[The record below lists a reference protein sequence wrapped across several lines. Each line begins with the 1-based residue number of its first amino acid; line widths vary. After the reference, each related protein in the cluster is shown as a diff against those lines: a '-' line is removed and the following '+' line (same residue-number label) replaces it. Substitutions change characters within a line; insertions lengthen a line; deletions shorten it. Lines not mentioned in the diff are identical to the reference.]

1 MSLFSATNQ
10 EGPYEQSYTT
20 AYFAFYRGS
29 TQATTKF
36 PPLSELRYET
46 EERRRVHLHLT
57 KLVTWSNRYEGERT
71 RIFSTTF
78 SLPSPSS
85 DLKVANDGEKGKP
98 FNIFQKVAIRKTRCH
113 HIWEKSTFWKL
124 GFFFT
129 SSPHETTAGRTLLN
143 QLLALYSFYT
153 WFLTFRDAQ
162 QGELS

>member
-1 MSLFSATNQ
+1 MTCHCFLRPIRRDLTSSPTQLLTSLF
-10 EGPYEQSYTT
+10 
-20 AYFAFYRGS
+20 
-29 TQATTKF
+29 
-36 PPLSELRYET
+36 T
-46 EERRRVHLHLT
+46 EEVHKRQRNFLLFLNFYMRRRVHLHLT

-113 HIWEKSTFWKL
+113 YIWEKSTFWKL